1 VLPFADAKRSFDQQ
15 GPQSLFRDPDGLR
28 FLKIRSLGRKEYL
41 EQLAENAS
49 VALAGPAR
57 DALRTLYEA
66 KVDDKIIDQTIRAI
80 YRAERAERR
89 DQEPTLL
96 SELYKVQ
103 ALDWGGLYQNSLEKT
118 IVDRYVKRVRSFDRL
133 TEAVEGELQT
143 SLRSYVVSS
152 WYNHWTSIIIEDVFR
167 DHPAVLPA
175 VGLTKQIDFFWRGV
189 PYDLKVTFL
198 PEGYIKDMRR
208 SHALRPEET
217 ELKACARRLKVPWDD
232 TLPTARLVQD
242 LWAKLQDHP
251 ATTAKELVA
260 ELRQFRL
267 DLLAAAQ
274 RDPKELMTWFYE
286 NQGVRRF
293 DSSNRLFLVLVD
305 TGDFFSSWR
314 LKRMQPLLKQVVT
327 AELDSDKSA
336 GVPVPFQYEDDPY
349 EAIAHCV
356 FVLTEPP
363 DGAAAPG
370 PA

>member
-1 VLPFADAKRSFDQQ
+1 MRRERVVLPYADAKRSFDQQ

-41 EQLAENAS
+41 EKLAENAD
-49 VALAGPAR
+49 VGLPGPAR
-57 DALRTLYEA
+57 EALKTLYEA
-66 KVDDKIIDQTIRAI
+66 KVDDEIIDKTIREI
-80 YRAERAERR
+80 YLSERAQRR
-89 DQEPTLL
+89 QQEPALL

-133 TEAVEGELQT
+133 TDAVEGELQA

-208 SHALRPEET
+208 RKALRPEET
-217 ELKACARRLKVPWDD
+217 ELKACARSLKVAWDSA
-232 TLPTARLVQD
+232 LPTARLIQD
-242 LWAKLQDHP
+242 LWVKLQDHT
-251 ATTAKELVA
+251 ATTAKELVGQ
-260 ELRQFRL
+260 LRQFRL
-267 DLLAAAQ
+267 DLLAAA
-274 RDPKELMTWFYE
+274 RTDPKELMTWFYE

-327 AELDSDKSA
+327 AELDADRSA
-336 GVPVPFQYEDDPY
+336 GVIVPFQYEDDRY
-349 EAIAHCV
+349 EAIAECV
-356 FVLTEPP
+356 FVLADHQT
-363 DGAAAPG
+363 A
-370 PA
+370 